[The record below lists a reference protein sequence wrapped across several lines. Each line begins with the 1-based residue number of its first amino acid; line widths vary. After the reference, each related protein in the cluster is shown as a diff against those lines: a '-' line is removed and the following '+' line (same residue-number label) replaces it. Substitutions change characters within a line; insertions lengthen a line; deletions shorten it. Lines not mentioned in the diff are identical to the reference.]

1 MLEEIP
7 KHLTTLAATLSL
19 SLLIMNLAV
28 LGNGTVLIL
37 WGDPSVGNL
46 WFPSDPPKIQNFRI
60 VLHQYLKGILHC
72 LHPAYDPERLHGTV
86 KGT

>member
-19 SLLIMNLAV
+19 FLLIMNLAV
-28 LGNGTVLIL
+28 ISNGAVLIL

-46 WFPSDPPKIQNFRI
+46 WFLSDPPKIKNFRV
-60 VLHQYLKGILHC
+60 VLHQYLKGTLHC
-72 LHPAYDPERLHGTV
+72 HHPAYDPERLLGTL